1 MQERA
6 EALARAPVFAR
17 LDHSSLERLA
27 GVANELDAPAGQ
39 MLVEPGAK
47 GSGMFVLLE
56 GAATVDRRDKDALE
70 LGPGQCFGELA
81 LLTPA
86 ASRTARVR
94 AKTAVRCLAIARDD
108 FQRLLAEEPQLSL
121 ALLESVAAQLA
132 ARD

>member
-86 ASRTARVR
+86 ASRTARSAPWQPDVVRRRARVR
-94 AKTAVRCLAIARDD
+94 A
-108 FQRLLAEEPQLSL
+108 
-121 ALLESVAAQLA
+121 AAWRRGQWL
-132 ARD
+132 